1 MPLRLT
7 SCLYSGRGGNTEAS
21 PREGH
26 GAHACLRDRPLL
38 VHRNRDTSLL
48 RRLVLD
54 ARGVAVPMTYTP
66 DCGHA
71 LFLAVALGQ

>member
-7 SCLYSGRGGNTEAS
+7 SCLYSGRGGNKEES

-54 ARGVAVPMTYTP
+54 ARVVAVPMTYTP
-66 DCGHA
+66 TVVMRSS
-71 LFLAVALGQ
+71 LKSL

>member
-7 SCLYSGRGGNTEAS
+7 SCLYSGRGGNKAES

-26 GAHACLRDRPLL
+26 GAQACLRDRPLL
-38 VHRNRDTSLL
+38 VRRNRDTSLL

-54 ARGVAVPMTYTP
+54 ARVVAVPMTYTP
-66 DCGHA
+66 TVVMRSS
-71 LFLAVALGQ
+71 LKSL